1 MQVMQGLGVRGI
13 QNNPIKNALY
23 IKINFGWEVDEI
35 VCMYV
40 CIVIW
45 NLDENDKNLEQLK
58 FGQQFEKELIP
69 ENAPEIALKIA
80 PEL

>member
-1 MQVMQGLGVRGI
+1 
-13 QNNPIKNALY
+13 
-23 IKINFGWEVDEI
+23 
-35 VCMYV
+35 MY
-40 CIVIW
+40 CDPLVIW